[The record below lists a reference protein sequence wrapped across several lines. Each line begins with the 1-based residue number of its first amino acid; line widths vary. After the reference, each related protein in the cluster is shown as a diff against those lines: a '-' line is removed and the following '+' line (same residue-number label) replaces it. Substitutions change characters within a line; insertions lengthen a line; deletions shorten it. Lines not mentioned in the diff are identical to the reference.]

1 MENSREETI
10 RAGGI
15 ISSGMDQGTQRAGGI
30 ISSGMDQGTQQ
41 AADLIQAG
49 VDVSKGTI
57 SSGAQT
63 ILPQV
68 GSDIFLN
75 GERYSLIKQ
84 LGASG
89 EAEVFLAENKGQKFA
104 LKLYHAKPGNEPK
117 EEILQK
123 LKGLNHPDIVA
134 LVDYG
139 WVGNRFCEVMEYA
152 EGGTLADILPIR
164 SPQRLKQIVAE
175 VVEALQFCH
184 TRGIIH
190 RDLKPHNIFFRDAQ
204 RTDVVIGDF
213 GISTA
218 LVEGY
223 SAKLTTEAWTFLYT
237 APETLM
243 RGKGG
248 KTVVSKA
255 ADYYALGMTLIHAW
269 TGEEPFKGLSE
280 YVVMRA
286 KAEGK
291 VPIPEDLPRE
301 FQTLLKG
308 LLTLNPDK
316 RWGYEEVQRWLRG
329 ESVPVYYE
337 ERITEYPVF
346 VFGVV
351 QGRQLEAS
359 DPATLA
365 DLMEAHPDL
374 GMRHLYRKAI
384 SRWVQPVNQYLFTM
398 IESIVEEEYPRDQ
411 QAGLIKAIYLLDPQR
426 PFRGVDGGSYGT
438 PDEIAECLE
447 QHFDHYEQELQNPTA
462 PLYLFLEARGY
473 KEEADRFRELF
484 KNTKPPKAALN
495 ALILFLQS
503 ADAGPVLR
511 LGEFVATEPRDIL
524 VAERSIQERVARD
537 LADPYSKVSLWL
549 QQFPHL
555 RDSVNRYRAL
565 RQYEPEQLRYAFKEG
580 FLLKGK
586 VVRDSE
592 ELKAFLRAY
601 PEILEPDELP
611 TLNEWLKNYLDTSL
625 NCILLDLAAE
635 PGLSE
640 EGFLRLSTC
649 ALRNDSDKDLHVF
662 AVIDRLLDLMAQ
674 RSGEHG

>member
-1 MENSREETI
+1 MSNHKDEETT
-10 RAGGI
+10 RGGEI
-15 ISSGMDQGTQRAGGI
+15 ISSGMDQGTERP
-30 ISSGMDQGTQQ
+30 
-41 AADLIQAG
+41 ADVIRAG
-49 VDVSKGTI
+49 VDVPGGI
-57 SSGAQT
+57 IPSGVQT

-68 GSDIFLN
+68 GGEIFLN
-75 GERYSLIKQ
+75 GERYALIRQ

-89 EAEVFLAENKGQKFA
+89 EAEVFLAENKGQKCV

-117 EEILQK
+117 EEVLQK
-123 LKGLNHPDIVA
+123 LKGLRHPDIVA
-134 LVDYG
+134 LLDYG

-152 EGGTLADILPIR
+152 EGGTLADTLPIK

-175 VVEALQFCH
+175 VVEALHFCH

-190 RDLKPHNIFFRDAQ
+190 RDLKPQNIFFRDAQ
-204 RTDVVIGDF
+204 RTDVVVGDF

-223 SAKLTTEAWTFLYT
+223 SAKLTTAAWTFLYT

-248 KTVVSKA
+248 KTVVDKA
-255 ADYYALGMTLIHAW
+255 VDYYALGMTLIHAW
-269 TGEEPFKGLSE
+269 TGEEPFKGLNE

-286 KAEGK
+286 KVEGR

-346 VFGVV
+346 IFGVI

-374 GMRHLYRKAI
+374 GIRHLYRKAI
-384 SRWVQPVNQYLFTM
+384 SRWLQPVNQYLFTM

-411 QAGLIKAIYLLDPQR
+411 RAGLIKAIYLLDPER

-447 QHFDHYEQELQNPTA
+447 RHFDHYEKELQTPTA
-462 PLYLFLEARGY
+462 PLYLYLEARGY
-473 KEEADRFRELF
+473 KEEADRFRDLF
-484 KNTKPPKAALN
+484 KKTKPPKAALN
-495 ALILFLQS
+495 ALILSLQS
-503 ADAGPVLR
+503 AAAGPVLK
-511 LGEFVATEPRDIL
+511 LGNFVATEPREIL
-524 VAERSIQERVARD
+524 VADRSIQERVARD
-537 LADPYSKVSLWL
+537 LADPHSKVSLWL

-555 RDSVNRYRAL
+555 KDSVDRYRAL
-565 RQYEPEQLRYAFKEG
+565 RRYEPEHLRYAFKEG

-592 ELKAFLRAY
+592 ELKALLRAY
-601 PEILEPDELP
+601 PETLEPDELP
-611 TLNEWLKNYLDTSL
+611 RLNEWLKNYLDTSL
-625 NCILLDLAAE
+625 NRILLDLAAE
-635 PGLSE
+635 PSLSE

-662 AVIDRLLDLMAQ
+662 AVIDRLIGLMGQ
-674 RSGEHG
+674 RSGEHA